1 MWLFPACAANAGK
14 KWGSRF
20 ATFRRARTFFI
31 LGKKITYVRYFHTC
45 GADIGHIGKKF
56 QPGKRD

>member
-1 MWLFPACAANAGK
+1 MNAGK

-31 LGKKITYVRYFHTC
+31 LGKEIIYVRYLHAC
-45 GADIGHIGKKF
+45 GADIGQIGKKF
-56 QPGKRD
+56 QLGNRD